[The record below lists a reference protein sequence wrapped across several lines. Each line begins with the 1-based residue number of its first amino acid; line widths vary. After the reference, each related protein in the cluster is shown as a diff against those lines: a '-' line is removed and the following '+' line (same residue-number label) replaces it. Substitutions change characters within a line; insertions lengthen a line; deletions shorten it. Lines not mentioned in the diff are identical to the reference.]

1 MPLTHLRSFPRRA
14 AALLVVAAATL
25 ALIGSSIQAPAA
37 HADVVQLQ
45 SYVKAGGYRTL
56 VTLWNTSR
64 TAGFLCPAGAKVRV
78 LYGYGWLSFS
88 RQEKTLDCVSEK
100 RVSVGTWSKIG
111 ARIQMKVQ
119 ETGWVQW
126 GYIIEG

>member
-1 MPLTHLRSFPRRA
+1 MSIHRIHLTIV
-14 AALLVVAAATL
+14 AALVAATAALSL
-25 ALIGSSIQAPAA
+25 AGTAR
-37 HADVVQLQ
+37 ADAVQLQ

-56 VTLWNTSR
+56 VTLWNTNR
-64 TAGFLCPAGAKVRV
+64 TAGFLCPSGAKVRV

-88 RQEKTLDCVSEK
+88 RQEKTLDCVNEK
-100 RVSVGTWSKIG
+100 RVSVGTWSKVG

-126 GYIIEG
+126 GYIIES